1 MYQTRRFDIHL
12 STGQAKVFE
21 GSAKAG
27 QKDRVSQLRDQ
38 FVDLKMLMIA
48 NIKVRLRESLAQLK
62 YFPQTLNLIWAAN
75 RKLTIIWGILLI
87 IQGLLP
93 AGTVW
98 LTRLLVDGLAAA
110 IGTGVSVENMRP
122 VAYLA
127 FLMGGIIA
135 LTSMLQGVMTWVRT
149 AQSERTADYLSELI
163 HRQMIRIDLSFYE
176 RPKYLDRLHQVSHD
190 MKNRPLALLENMG
203 GLIQSGITLLAMGAI
218 LLPYGIWLPFL
229 LLGSTL
235 PAFYVLLRT
244 NRQFHSWWVHSTT
257 DRRWGDYYD
266 SVLTEDVYAAEL
278 RLFEFGPTF
287 KQAYQHLRSTL
298 RKEKLDL
305 IKRQGLAR
313 LWASV
318 LGLVVSGG
326 TMAWMVWRAFLGQV
340 TLGDLALFYQIF
352 NKGQT
357 LLTSFLTNMGNVF
370 SSTLFLSKLFEFL
383 DLKPQITDPEEP
395 GPPPHRLKYGIQF
408 SNVTFR
414 YPGSKKAALENFTC
428 SFPAGK
434 TVALV
439 GANGAGKT
447 TLMKLL
453 CRFYDPESG
462 SIKIDGKNIK
472 KFSVANLR
480 RMITAIFQFSLVH
493 VATAAENIAIGDV
506 KTKKSH
512 SELVTAAKQAGA
524 HEFIEKL
531 PNGYDT
537 LLNKYFPNGVN
548 ISGGEQQRLSL
559 ARAYVRNSPIMIL
572 DEPTSLMDSWGV
584 IDWFDRFRKLA
595 SRRVS
600 IIITHS
606 LTIAK
611 NADLIYVMD
620 SGKIIEAGS
629 HSQLLSKNGRYSKA
643 WHAQFTPQPEL
654 VNLDSN
660 STQTKKVFQKVNLK
674 IMTSF

>member
-1 MYQTRRFDIHL
+1 MAMNANIKSRLRDF
-12 STGQAKVFE
+12 
-21 GSAKAG
+21 
-27 QKDRVSQLRDQ
+27 VSQLT
-38 FVDLKMLMIA
+38 
-48 NIKVRLRESLAQLK
+48 
-62 YFPQTLNLIWAAN
+62 YFPQTLRLIWAAN
-75 RKLTIIWGILLI
+75 RKLTLVWGILLVV
-87 IQGLLP
+87 QGLLP
-93 AGTVW
+93 AGMVW
-98 LTRLLVDGLAAA
+98 LTRLLVDSMAAA
-110 IGTGVSVENMRP
+110 IGTGVSTENLRP
-122 VAYLA
+122 VVFQAC
-127 FLMGGIIA
+127 LMGGIIA
-135 LTSMLQGVMTWVRT
+135 LTSILQSIMTWVRT
-149 AQSERTADYLSELI
+149 AQSEQTADHLSELI
-163 HRQMIRIDLSFYE
+163 HQQMISIDLSFYE
-176 RPKYLDRLHQVSHD
+176 RPEYLDRLHQVSND
-190 MKNRPLALLENMG
+190 MKNRPLALLESIG

-218 LLPYGIWLPFL
+218 LVPYGLWLPFI

-235 PAFYVLLRT
+235 PAFYVLLRA
-244 NRQFHSWWVHSTT
+244 NRKFHAWWVQSTT
-257 DRRWGDYYD
+257 DRRWADYYD
-266 SVLTEDVYAAEL
+266 SVLTEDIYAEEL
-278 RLFEFGPTF
+278 RLFDFGPNF
-287 KQAYQHLRSTL
+287 KRIYQHLRSTL
-298 RKEKLDL
+298 RKDKLEL
-305 IKRQGLAR
+305 IKKQGLAR

-318 LGLVVSGG
+318 FGLIVSGG

-357 LLTSFLTNMGNVF
+357 LLATFLGNIGNVF
-370 SSTLFLSKLFEFL
+370 NSTLFLSKLFEFL
-383 DLKPQITDPEEP
+383 ALKPQITDPEEP
-395 GPPPHRLKYGIQF
+395 EPSISRLKDGIRF

-414 YPGSKKAALENFTC
+414 YPGSKKAALDNFSC

-434 TVALV
+434 TIAIV

-462 SIKIDGKNIK
+462 SINIDGQDLRR
-472 KFSVANLR
+472 FSVTKLR
-480 RMITAIFQFSLVH
+480 RMIGAIFQFPVVH
-493 VATAAENIAIGDV
+493 VATASENIAIGDLHTG
-506 KTKKSH
+506 KND
-512 SELVTAAKQAGA
+512 SEVEMAARQAGA

-531 PNGYDT
+531 PDGYNT

-620 SGKIIEAGS
+620 SGKIIESGS
-629 HSQLLSKNGRYSKA
+629 HNQLLTENGRYSKA

-654 VNLDSN
+654 VNLESN
-660 STQTKKVFQKVNLK
+660 SSRPQKMSHISQPETHDLLRKV
-674 IMTSF
+674 S

>member
-1 MYQTRRFDIHL
+1 MPIN
-12 STGQAKVFE
+12 AK
-21 GSAKAG
+21 
-27 QKDRVSQLRDQ
+27 
-38 FVDLKMLMIA
+38 
-48 NIKVRLRESLAQLK
+48 IKNSLREFTAQLT
-62 YFPQTLNLIWAAN
+62 YFPQTLGLIWAAN
-75 RKLTIIWGILLI
+75 RQLTIVWGILLI

-93 AGTVW
+93 AGAVW
-98 LTRLLVDGLAAA
+98 LTRLLVDGLSAA

-122 VAYLA
+122 VVYLA

-135 LTSMLQGVMTWVRT
+135 LTSVLQSVMTWVRT
-149 AQSERTADYLSELI
+149 AQSEQTADHLSELI
-163 HRQMIRIDLSFYE
+163 HQQMIRIDLAFYE
-176 RPKYLDRLHQVSHD
+176 RPEYLDRLHQVSND

-218 LLPYGIWLPFL
+218 LMPYGIWLPFI

-244 NRQFHSWWVHSTT
+244 NRKFHAWWVHSTT
-257 DRRWGDYYD
+257 DRRWVDYYD
-266 SVLTEDVYAAEL
+266 SVLTEDVFAAEL

-287 KQAYQHLRSTL
+287 KRAYQHLRSNL
-298 RKEKLDL
+298 RKDKLDL
-305 IKRQGLAR
+305 MKKQGLAR
-313 LWASV
+313 LWASL
-318 LGLVVSGG
+318 LGLIVSGG

-357 LLTSFLTNMGNVF
+357 LLTSFFANMGNVF

-383 DLKPQITDPEEP
+383 DLKPEITDPEEP
-395 GPPPHRLKYGIQF
+395 LPSIRRIKNGIQF
-408 SNVTFR
+408 SNVIFR
-414 YPGSKKAALENFTC
+414 YPGSKKAALDNFSC
-428 SFPAGK
+428 SFPTGK
-434 TVALV
+434 TVAIV

-462 SIKIDGKNIK
+462 SIKIDGQDIRR
-472 KFSVANLR
+472 FSVSNLR
-480 RMITAIFQFSLVH
+480 RMITAIFQFPIVH
-493 VATAAENIAIGDV
+493 VATAAENIAIGDIEAE
-506 KTKKSH
+506 KSQ
-512 SELVTAAKQAGA
+512 SELVTAARQAGA
-524 HEFIEKL
+524 HAFIEKL
-531 PNGYDT
+531 PDGYNT

-559 ARAYVRNSPIMIL
+559 ARAYVRNSPIIIL

-606 LTIAK
+606 LSIAK
-611 NADLIYVMD
+611 NADLIYLMD

-629 HSQLLSKNGRYSKA
+629 HNQLLAKNGRYSKA
-643 WHAQFTPQPEL
+643 WQAQFTPQPEL
-654 VNLDSN
+654 VNLDSSSSRN
-660 STQTKKVFQKVNLK
+660 RKRSNISQSETHDLLRKV
-674 IMTSF
+674 S